1 MILGKTSIQVKTGLH
16 ARPAAELVA
25 LTKSFQSKIL
35 IRSGAKAANGAS
47 IINLLALGLKS
58 GSEIEIIAEGE
69 DETTALQAVLDFFEN
84 LKD

>member
-1 MILGKTSIQVKTGLH
+1 MILGKTSIQAKTGLH